1 MAGFCF
7 VISDGIIPPNGG
19 FFMLLPC
26 MGDSY
31 LDQLSDGMSI
41 GANASISH
49 TTKPRPMTT
58 QLSAP
63 ALSDEQLQSLNG
75 AGTGATLGW
84 VFGNILTGGIPI
96 IVDAATGGHV
106 TRDAQNASF

>member
-1 MAGFCF
+1 M
-7 VISDGIIPPNGG
+7 P
-19 FFMLLPC
+19 LPC

-31 LDQLSDGMSI
+31 LSQLSDGMSI

-75 AGTGATLGW
+75 AGAGATLGW
-84 VFGNILTGGIPI
+84 AFANIRTLGIPI

-106 TRDAQNASF
+106 TDAASKSSF

>member
-1 MAGFCF
+1 M
-7 VISDGIIPPNGG
+7 P
-19 FFMLLPC
+19 LPC
-26 MGDSY
+26 MGDSC
-31 LDQLSDGMSI
+31 LTQLSDGMSI

-49 TTKPRPMTT
+49 TTKPRSMNT

-63 ALSDEQLQSLNG
+63 ALTDEQLQSLNG

>member
-1 MAGFCF
+1 
-7 VISDGIIPPNGG
+7 
-19 FFMLLPC
+19 
-26 MGDSY
+26 MGDSF
-31 LDQLSDGMSI
+31 LTQLNDGMCI

-49 TTKPRPMTT
+49 TTKPRPMNT

-63 ALSDEQLQSLNG
+63 ALTDEQLQSLNG
-75 AGTGATLGW
+75 AGAGATLGW
-84 VFGNILTGGIPI
+84 AFANIPTLGIPI